1 MTRKKKILFSIF
13 ALFFL
18 SAASVTAFFTYNYLN
33 HSTAPVKK
41 ISGIDLLLESDKSE
55 KVDSES
61 EFNKDYLAEIDQ
73 FNDFFS
79 DQNQDLAEEYGQRES
94 FFEQLSLLD
103 LEKIT
108 KNNVI
113 FPEGYER
120 FNFNTEN
127 NFVTKESDENF
138 LGPKNNNLL
147 IYDLNYP
154 LVDNLIEEN
163 NTFKSNILNQK
174 FTIFDSKARNQ
185 IFKLDKIGAYAQPL
199 NSKEYDWIY
208 QKNVKFKTG
217 TAAILDSNNEKTLLI
232 TNNHVLRPLESY
244 KYNDEN
250 FEIKTQKIR
259 FWNTLG
265 GNFLEWY
272 QDGKIYILD
281 RDNIALLFYV
291 KEIYEKK
298 IDTFNQVKI
307 LEFLINFYN
316 DYFEIPSDFDNQ
328 KFDVGIFYFK
338 YKKFIDSLKE
348 LAKFYKDN
356 KSDILA
362 KIQQNQTIPDANSA
376 KNNSIE
382 SRFENF
388 LATYQN
394 FIDFWEKMVKEKPV
408 QISEKVWK
416 KGDST
421 YDFNVGLFW
430 PKSKP
435 MKNNFKG
442 VYASDPQQNFSR
454 LSLYFYTN
462 NGPGASG
469 SGVFNEKGEL
479 QFINGFGLINNFYD
493 NNSRIEK
500 NYYDKLNTNIS
511 LSGGIPLVTE
521 DFNLTKLIK
530 EFYPSNQKK
539 GFTSIKNEQIVVTNK
554 KA

>member
-13 ALFFL
+13 GLFFV
-18 SAASVTAFFTYNYLN
+18 SAASVAGFLVYNYLN
-33 HSTAPVKK
+33 HSPAAVKK
-41 ISGIDLLLESDKSE
+41 ISGIDLLLESDKDQ
-55 KVDSES
+55 KVDSEDKFS
-61 EFNKDYLAEIDQ
+61 KDYLTQLDQ

-120 FNFNTEN
+120 FKFNTEN
-127 NFVTKESDENF
+127 NFVTKESDETF

-147 IYDLNYP
+147 VYDLNYP

-163 NTFKSNILNQK
+163 NNFKANILNQK

-185 IFKLDKIGAYAQPL
+185 IFKLNKIGAYAQPL
-199 NSKEYDWIY
+199 NNSDKFDWIY

-259 FWNTLG
+259 FWNILG

-272 QDGKIYILD
+272 QNGKIYSLD
-281 RDNIALLFYV
+281 SDNIAWLFYA

-298 IDTFNQVKI
+298 ISSFDQAKF
-307 LEFLINFYN
+307 LEFVVNFYN

-328 KFDVGIFYFK
+328 KFDVGVFYFK
-338 YKKFIDSLKE
+338 YKKFIDDLKV

-356 KSDILA
+356 KADILT
-362 KIQQNQTIPDANSA
+362 KIQQNQSITDDNSA

-382 SRFENF
+382 SKFENF

-539 GFTSIKNEQIVVTNK
+539 GFTPIQNEKIVVNK
-554 KA
+554 K